1 MEKVPEHHTGKTKQ
15 SSHFGQMEMVMVM
28 KNLMLTAT
36 MHSGLKTKMILTKSL
51 FNHGLDQVMK
61 VMLNQTLKVIQIII
75 SMLRLITILK
85 TLMEFQELSKLESN
99 HIGQMG
105 MVQVLK
111 NLMLMVTSKKPAQAK
126 LISIRK
132 PDNLGLVQII
142 KLIRLQFLTWTDLL
156 WVKIKLRISMEFQEL
171 SKLESNHT
179 GLMEMVQ
186 VLRNLMLMVISPLGA
201 QAKQISIRKPS
212 NHGLVQIIKVM
223 LNQDGTKTLTPWIKK
238 RISME
243 FQELS
248 KLELNHTGQTEMVQ
262 VLKNLMLMVI
272 SPHGAQV
279 KQISIRKPNNLGLVQ
294 IIKVILLQYP
304 TWTDLLWVKT
314 VLRIS
319 MEFQDNSLLVKN
331 HTGEMET
338 VQVQKNLMLMVTL
351 LPTQLLKLFIIKM
364 LDNHGLHLQIK
375 TM

>member
-1 MEKVPEHHTGKTKQ
+1 
-15 SSHFGQMEMVMVM
+15 
-28 KNLMLTAT
+28 
-36 MHSGLKTKMILTKSL
+36 
-51 FNHGLDQVMK
+51 
-61 VMLNQTLKVIQIII
+61 
-75 SMLRLITILK
+75 
-85 TLMEFQELSKLESN
+85 
-99 HIGQMG
+99 
-105 MVQVLK
+105 
-111 NLMLMVTSKKPAQAK
+111 
-126 LISIRK
+126 
-132 PDNLGLVQII
+132 
-142 KLIRLQFLTWTDLL
+142 
-156 WVKIKLRISMEFQEL
+156 
-171 SKLESNHT
+171 
-179 GLMEMVQ
+179 MEMVQ

>member
-36 MHSGLKTKMILTKSL
+36 MHSGLKMKMILTKSL

-142 KLIRLQFLTWTDLL
+142 KLIRLQYLTWTDLL
-156 WVKIKLRISMEFQEL
+156 WVKIKL
-171 SKLESNHT
+171 
-179 GLMEMVQ
+179 
-186 VLRNLMLMVISPLGA
+186 
-201 QAKQISIRKPS
+201 
-212 NHGLVQIIKVM
+212 
-223 LNQDGTKTLTPWIKK
+223 

>member
-1 MEKVPEHHTGKTKQ
+1 
-15 SSHFGQMEMVMVM
+15 MEMEMVM

-156 WVKIKLRISMEFQEL
+156 WVKTVLRISMEFQEL

-179 GLMEMVQ
+179 GQTEMVPD
-186 VLRNLMLMVISPLGA
+186 LKNSMLMATSPHGA

-212 NHGLVQIIKVM
+212 NHGSVQIIKVM

>member
-15 SSHFGQMEMVMVM
+15 SSHFGQMEMEMVM
-28 KNLMLTAT
+28 KNLMLIAT

-142 KLIRLQFLTWTDLL
+142 KLIRLQYLT
-156 WVKIKLRISMEFQEL
+156 
-171 SKLESNHT
+171 
-179 GLMEMVQ
+179 
-186 VLRNLMLMVISPLGA
+186 
-201 QAKQISIRKPS
+201 
-212 NHGLVQIIKVM
+212 
-223 LNQDGTKTLTPWIKK
+223 
-238 RISME
+238 
-243 FQELS
+243 
-248 KLELNHTGQTEMVQ
+248 
-262 VLKNLMLMVI
+262 
-272 SPHGAQV
+272 
-279 KQISIRKPNNLGLVQ
+279 
-294 IIKVILLQYP
+294 
-304 TWTDLLWVKT
+304 
-314 VLRIS
+314 
-319 MEFQDNSLLVKN
+319 
-331 HTGEMET
+331 
-338 VQVQKNLMLMVTL
+338 
-351 LPTQLLKLFIIKM
+351 
-364 LDNHGLHLQIK
+364 
-375 TM
+375 